1 MTIAGDIRWHTVS
14 DKASAVFTGSSLDN
28 FAGGI
33 DAVVFDGVPDTDE
46 YIMLQLRKNE
56 GLDTALLADGEEVL
70 QRAQKF
76 NKYGLCT
83 IDGTRVAL
91 TVKGFLVS
99 NMVIAQLLYG

>member
-1 MTIAGDIRWHTVS
+1 MYKGRRFYYPS
-14 DKASAVFTGSSLDN
+14 DTDAFV
-28 FAGGI
+28 AGGI

-46 YIMLQLRKNE
+46 YIMLQLRKSE